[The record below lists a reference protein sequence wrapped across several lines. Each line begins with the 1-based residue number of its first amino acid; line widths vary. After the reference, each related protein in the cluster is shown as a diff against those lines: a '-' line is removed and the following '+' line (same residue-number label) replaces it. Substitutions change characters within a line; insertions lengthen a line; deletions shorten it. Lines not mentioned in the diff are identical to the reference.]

1 MLGVMTWVTSL
12 ALPALLPTLDRGHLA
27 GLVLLAAAPSG
38 PLSVAYTRLVDGDVR
53 LAMRLVVA
61 STVASPVAA
70 MLAVSTLGDQ
80 DGDPAALWR
89 VAIHTVLLVVLPF
102 ATGLVTARR
111 WPALGKR
118 LARLATPMTL
128 AVLAGAVAITVM
140 GAPLRRLLTSAPP
153 LVLAT
158 VGLNAT
164 NLLAGYLTGGL
175 APGVALSFSVRNG
188 TVAMAVAAGPAF
200 SSMPTALASIV
211 VYAGI
216 QSLTSA
222 ALIGTI
228 KRRSAR
234 QAVT

>member
-1 MLGVMTWVTSL
+1 
-12 ALPALLPTLDRGHLA
+12 
-27 GLVLLAAAPSG
+27 
-38 PLSVAYTRLVDGDVR
+38 
-53 LAMRLVVA
+53 
-61 STVASPVAA
+61 
-70 MLAVSTLGDQ
+70 
-80 DGDPAALWR
+80 
-89 VAIHTVLLVVLPF
+89 VVLPF